1 MFINDE
7 IQFSTLVNISNLLI
21 IIGDRCFPSDTMGAG
36 FYFLLIEVFPL
47 TDKPAP
53 TKWFT
58 VYIFGACV
66 FIY

>member
-1 MFINDE
+1 MTQPE
-7 IQFSTLVNISNLLI
+7 VRLLKEVALLLEVI
-21 IIGDRCFPSDTMGAG
+21 VDRCFPSDTMGAG

-47 TDKPAP
+47 TDKPTP